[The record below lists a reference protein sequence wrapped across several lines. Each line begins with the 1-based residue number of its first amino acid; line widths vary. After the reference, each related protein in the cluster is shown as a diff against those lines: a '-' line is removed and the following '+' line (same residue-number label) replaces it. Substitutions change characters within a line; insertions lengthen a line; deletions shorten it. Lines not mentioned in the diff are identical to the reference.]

1 MFQIVAIG
9 LAGTLLSLAVKAY
22 RPEFSVYISI
32 ACGVI
37 LFMMVAGRFSEI
49 VSLISEIF
57 DRSGYTNSYFPILLK
72 VLAIAYLTD
81 FVSQICRDAG
91 ENGIAS
97 KTEIAGKI
105 FILYVSLPVFTSI
118 LSMIDILLNGSWEG
132 N

>member
-22 RPEFSVYISI
+22 RPEFSLYISI

-37 LFMMVAGRFSEI
+37 LFMTVIAQFSDI
-49 VSLISEIF
+49 LGVISDVF
-57 DRSGYTNSYFPILLK
+57 SRSGYTNMYFPILLK
-72 VLAIAYLTD
+72 ILAIAYLTD
-81 FVSQICRDAG
+81 FISQICRDAG

-118 LSMIDILLNGSWEG
+118 LSMIDILIG
-132 N
+132 NAGA

>member
-1 MFQIVAIG
+1 MFQIAAVG
-9 LAGTLLSLAVKAY
+9 LAGAVLSLAVKSY
-22 RPEFSVYISI
+22 RPEFSIYISI

-37 LFMMVAGRFSEI
+37 LFIMV
-49 VSLISEIF
+49 ISEFSDVIAMISTVF
-57 DRSGYTNSYFPILLK
+57 SKSGYANTYFPILLK

-91 ENGIAS
+91 ESGIAS

-118 LSMIDILLNGSWEG
+118 LSMIDILLNSAGARW
-132 N
+132 